1 MTQRLTFFY
10 VIKKRLTKVSKK
22 RPILKDYKKNYLATG
37 CYYFKTFKFF
47 DDYFDNQSLKK
58 FKENKE
64 FYLIDLLKNCLRNK
78 NTINHFK
85 IKKFVHLGV
94 PNQYRNFL
102 KWSNIFS
109 SNFEK
114 SMKFNYQTVMLMAGK
129 GKRLKKLKEKKPFL
143 KIGDYQIFDYI
154 LKKFGSK
161 KNCIISNNENLRFIK
176 KRYQTYK
183 IENSTS
189 MLNTIEKSENLLRE
203 KKNFF
208 LLSCDCFGVFQKK
221 DFKNL

>member
-1 MTQRLTFFY
+1 MFEKQKY
-10 VIKKRLTKVSKK
+10 
-22 RPILKDYKKNYLATG
+22 
-37 CYYFKTFKFF
+37 
-47 DDYFDNQSLKK
+47 NQSFQNKK
-58 FKENKE
+58 
-64 FYLIDLLKNCLRNK
+64 ICTSR
-78 NTINHFK
+78 
-85 IKKFVHLGV
+85 V

-143 KIGDYQIFDYI
+143 KIRDYQIFDYI

-161 KNCIISNNENLRFIK
+161 KNCIISNNENLRFMK

-183 IENSTS
+183 IKNSTS
-189 MLNTIEKSENLLRE
+189 MLNKIEKSENLLKE

-208 LLSCDCFGVFQKK
+208 LLSCDCFGF
-221 DFKNL
+221 FKRKILKIY